1 MNSNNQIIPPIN
13 STEDNGI
20 GIYMTPSLSL
30 STTNM
35 STFKTTTTIN
45 PLPSKPS
52 EVKRRSNNR
61 KQIYAAINLN
71 NNSSK
76 ILENESTIPPPPPP
90 FPENFDV
97 INKIEQKTVFKPI
110 KAEAMNDFQ
119 IQIEQA
125 KTRLKKIDTETSSK
139 SNEMIKS
146 IPQNPSSHYRPLEL
160 KNIIIE
166 ELTLV
171 NGFPPPPSPST
182 LRRSLAPSVID
193 PRLDMN
199 FSSVIAQRAAAAK
212 ARRHENPI
220 GYEYNLNKFP
230 PSTTFF
236 NNCITTNGIQS
247 NSK

>member
-1 MNSNNQIIPPIN
+1 MNSNQIIP
-13 STEDNGI
+13 TEENGI

-35 STFKTTTTIN
+35 STFKTATNN

-61 KQIYAAINLN
+61 KQIYAAMQLKIN
-71 NNSSK
+71 
-76 ILENESTIPPPPPP
+76 ENENSAPPPPPPP
-90 FPENFDV
+90 FPINF
-97 INKIEQKTVFKPI
+97 NKIEQKPLSPPPPPLKQTKVEP
-110 KAEAMNDFQ
+110 MNDFQ
-119 IQIEQA
+119 LQIEQA
-125 KTRLKKIDTETSSK
+125 KTRLKKINTETPTQ
-139 SNEMIKS
+139 SN
-146 IPQNPSSHYRPLEL
+146 NYYPSEL

-166 ELTLV
+166 ELPPA

-182 LRRSLAPSVID
+182 LRRSTALSSIQKPSVID
-193 PRLDMN
+193 PRLDTN

-220 GYEYNLNKFP
+220 GFDNKFP

-236 NNCITTNGIQS
+236 NNCITTNGIQL
-247 NSK
+247 NSKLYN